1 MANQSVNTEKELL
14 LRVAGGDEIA
24 FRILYDGY
32 HQLLAT
38 YIFRLTRS
46 MTETE
51 EIVHDVFVKLWMA
64 RESLA
69 AVENVKAYFFVIS
82 RNHALNVIKRRMRE
96 LLQEQQFMQD
106 TTSSLTTADS
116 QDDLMNSLIDK
127 AIDQLPPQQK
137 KVFLLSR
144 HERLTY
150 REIAASMGISRE
162 TVKTYLQHAT
172 NSITKYIRENI
183 EISLLIMFFGGH

>member
-1 MANQSVNTEKELL
+1 MAKDSVNTEKELL
-14 LRVAGGDEIA
+14 LRIAGGDEIA
-24 FRILYDGY
+24 FRNLYDMY

-46 MTETE
+46 LPETE
-51 EIVHDVFVKLWMA
+51 EIVHDVFLKLWMT

-69 AVENVKAYFFVIS
+69 AIENAKAYLFVIS

-96 LLQEQQFMQD
+96 LLHRHQWMQQTNNPI
-106 TTSSLTTADS
+106 TTTDN
-116 QDDLMNSLIDK
+116 QDDLMHSLIDK

-144 HERLTY
+144 HEKLTY
-150 REIAASMGISRE
+150 QEIASGMGISRE
-162 TVKTYLQHAT
+162 TVKSYLQHAT
-172 NSITKYIRENI
+172 SSITKYIRENI
-183 EISLLIMFFGGH
+183 EISLLIVFFGGR